1 MPDKAKE
8 TLQKI
13 KDYWDKFEK
22 KQKQMIIS
30 VAAVVLIAFGLLA
43 WTLTRTNFVTLIKVT
58 TTSDAAAVKNL
69 LDENGYTTYRMSDD
83 TLTFSIAEEELSNAT
98 LLLAENNIPKSG
110 YSYED
115 LFGSEGMIPT
125 TESKRKMQEKV
136 YKQSR
141 IEQMLESISYISA
154 ASCEIYVPET
164 SYTVLNKNQE
174 TTAYVTV
181 TLKEDLPSGA
191 GESLAQSVAYMVGN
205 ETTDHI
211 IILDSNL
218 NVIFSGGT
226 SSDEQKTTINNQLS
240 AKDQLETTLEGKV
253 SDLFLSLG
261 ITDTIKTTAN
271 LSVDFSQTNTTDITY
286 WIPDDRK
293 VGYMSEYYHQ
303 ETTNTPSSGGVPG
316 TASNDSD
323 DSTTYEYS
331 SSSGESSTLTEN
343 IAYLVNQT
351 VDEIKGA
358 SGVVNLENSSI
369 SIALRKFKIYD
380 EETLRLTG
388 ELDDETTYEEYQAL
402 NNDPVTATVDPAL
415 YTMVSN
421 ATGIA
426 EDHITIIAYT
436 EPFYVSSTT
445 QGFQISDYLQL
456 IVFLL
461 IVALLAFVVW
471 RSTRKEEEVIEPE
484 PELSVEELLSA
495 TNEQQLDDID
505 LQDKSEARRV
515 IEKFVDEN
523 PEAVA
528 LLLRNW
534 LDSGWD

>member
-1 MPDKAKE
+1 MPDKLKE
-8 TLQKI
+8 LLDRI
-13 KDYWDKFEK
+13 KEYWNKFEK

-30 VAAVVLIAFGLLA
+30 VAAVVVLALCLLA
-43 WTLTRTNFVTLIKVT
+43 WTLTRTTFVQLIKLDNA
-58 TTSDAAAVKNL
+58 SDAASVKNL
-69 LDENGYTTYRMSDD
+69 LDENGYTKYRMSDD
-83 TLTFSIAEEELSNAT
+83 TLTFSIAEKDLSNVT

-115 LFGSEGMIPT
+115 LFGKKGMIPT
-125 TESKRKMQEKV
+125 TESERKLQEKI
-136 YKQSR
+136 YKEGR
-141 IEQMLESISYISA
+141 IESMLESISYISE

-164 SYTVLNKNQE
+164 SYTVLSQNEE
-174 TTAYVTV
+174 TTANVTIS
-181 TLKEDLPSGA
+181 LREDLPSGA
-191 GESLAQSVAYMVGN
+191 GESLAKSVAYMVGN

-218 NVIFSGGT
+218 NVIFAGGT
-226 SSDEQKTTINNQLS
+226 EGNAQSVAISNQLS
-240 AKDQLETTLEGKV
+240 AKDQLERTLEGKV

-271 LSVDFSQTNTTDITY
+271 LSVDFSQSTTTNIHY
-286 WIPDDRK
+286 SIPENRK
-293 VGYMSEYYHQ
+293 TGYISEYYHQ
-303 ETTNTPSSGGVPG
+303 ETQNQGATGGVPG

-323 DSTTYEYS
+323 DATTYEYDTG
-331 SSSGESSTLTEN
+331 SGMSSTLTEQ
-343 IAYLVNQT
+343 IAYLIDQSIE
-351 VDEIKGA
+351 EIQGA
-358 SGVVNLENSSI
+358 SGVVDLADSSI
-369 SIALRKFKIYD
+369 SIALRKYRIYD
-380 EETLRLTG
+380 EETLRILG
-388 ELDDETTYEEYQAL
+388 LLEETTYEEYQAFH
-402 NNDPVTATVDPAL
+402 NEPEVATVSPDL

-436 EPFYVSSTT
+436 EPFYISTEEE
-445 QGFQISDYLQL
+445 GFDISNYLQI

-461 IVALLAFVVW
+461 IVLLLAFVVW
-471 RSTRKEEEVIEPE
+471 RSTRKEEVVETE
-484 PELSVEELLSA
+484 PELSVEDLLSA
-495 TNEQQLDDID
+495 TSEQPLEDID
-505 LQDKSEARRV
+505 LQDKSEARRA

>member
-8 TLQKI
+8 LLDRI
-13 KDYWDKFEK
+13 KEYWNKFEK

-30 VAAVVLIAFGLLA
+30 VAAVVVIALGLLA
-43 WTLTRTNFVTLIKVT
+43 WTLTRTTFVTLIKVET
-58 TTSDAAAVKNL
+58 ASDAASVKKL
-69 LDENGYTTYRMSDD
+69 LDENGYTNYQMSED
-83 TLTFSIAEEELSNAT
+83 TLTFSVAEEDLSNAT

-115 LFGSEGMIPT
+115 LFGNEGMIPA
-125 TESKRKMQEKV
+125 TESKRKLQEKI

-141 IEQMLESISYISA
+141 IEEMLESISYISE

-164 SYTVLNKNQE
+164 SYSVLNKDEE

-191 GESLAQSVAYMVGN
+191 GESLARSVAYMVGN

-211 IILDSNL
+211 IILDSDL

-226 SSDEQKTTINNQLS
+226 TADSNTAAINNQLS
-240 AKDQLETTLEGKV
+240 AKDQLERTLEGKV

-271 LSVDFSQTNTTDITY
+271 LSVDFSQSTTTDIEY
-286 WIPDDRK
+286 WLPEDRK
-293 VGYMSEYYHQ
+293 VGYMNEYYHQ
-303 ETTNTPSSGGVPG
+303 ETKNQNSAGGVPG

-323 DSTTYEYS
+323 DDTTYEYDTGN
-331 SSSGESSTLTEN
+331 GESSTLTEQ
-343 IAYLVNQT
+343 IAYLINQSIKE
-351 VDEIKGA
+351 VKGA
-358 SGVVNLENSSI
+358 SGVVDLENSSI
-369 SIALRKFKIYD
+369 SIALRKYKIYD
-380 EETLRLTG
+380 EETLTIMGLL
-388 ELDDETTYEEYQAL
+388 EDTTYQEYQAL
-402 NNDPVTATVDPAL
+402 HTEPETATVSPEL

-436 EPFYVSSTT
+436 EPFYVSTEEES
-445 QGFQISDYLQL
+445 FEISNYLQL
-456 IVFLL
+456 IVFIL
-461 IVALLAFVVW
+461 IILLLALVVW
-471 RSTRKEEEVIEPE
+471 RSTRKEEVVETEPE
-484 PELSVEELLSA
+484 MPIEQFISA
-495 TNEQQLDDID
+495 TTETVEDID
-505 LQDKSEARRV
+505 LQDRSEARKA